1 MRTIIR
7 DNYTPKNG
15 DYHEVILIDEAQNKQ
30 WVFDCD
36 GVFTPFSGEVV
47 NVVSEFGDSTE
58 DAISQKFFTDTT
70 YELQDEIAEIKN
82 NPDVVDI
89 VDTYADLQN
98 YDTSSLGDRD
108 IVRVLTDE
116 NHDDESTYY
125 RWDKPNNQWVFIG
138 AVEGYYTKAQ
148 TDTLLA
154 GKQDALTAGTNI
166 TINNN
171 EISAT
176 DTTYNDFVGTDG
188 SADGEAGL
196 VPAPQTTDAGKY
208 LKADGTWD
216 TVNTEQS
223 DWAENDSSD
232 QSYILNRTHYVETI
246 DSAIAH
252 DPNYEAFSGGATPDA
267 SYTWYIQQ
275 VQDYSLAS
283 ELSDFADG
291 DTIQVEITYSVNGTE
306 KTDSAQFIY
315 SITGGEGSLDSD
327 MPAGSR
333 WNGAYATEISP
344 NTTFRWPVAN
354 TDTGTIYLTNVK
366 YERVKQLDAKY
377 IPVDGDTVIV
387 NANGKLEAN
396 VQGGPTVVQTTG
408 TSTTDV
414 MSQNATT
421 SMVFADPVS
430 RHQVQIGNGSTTS
443 ANSTIAIG
451 KNSKASAIS
460 CIAIGGESIARNNYA
475 AIAIGAGAFATGK
488 GSVALGGHSTAS
500 TAGEVNIGI
509 ANGSDTSYGYN
520 SSNYRLITGVY
531 DPQSD
536 HDAATKGYTDSLVIN
551 YATLNGSSAPTTSTA
566 GEYVGQLYYDTTN
579 DQMYYLSAID
589 ETVTPTTYTWSVIGG
604 SSINV
609 VQTVG
614 TSTTDV
620 MSQDATTKLI
630 FPTSA
635 YRTVA
640 IGNNVIANGS
650 NYQVVIGANARAST
664 AYNYGIAIGAG
675 STNQYSAQSLAASAI
690 AIGAASKSEGDN
702 SISLGVY
709 ASANAAGAVAIG
721 RGSLASSAGQFDISA
736 TGQSTYGYNGSQ
748 YRLLTGLYD
757 AQNDHDAVTL
767 GQMNTAIASVS
778 VNEINSTDWSNLW
791 Q

>member
-15 DYHEVILIDEAQNKQ
+15 DYHEVILIDEAQNEK
-30 WVFDCD
+30 WIFDCD
-36 GVFTPFSGEVV
+36 GVFTPLGSGEQINVV
-47 NVVSEFGDSTE
+47 NSFGDSTT

-70 YELQDEIAEIKN
+70 YELRDEIEEIKN

-98 YDTSSLGDRD
+98 YDTSSLSDRD

-116 NHDDESTYY
+116 NYDNESTYY

-154 GKQDALTAGTNI
+154 GKQDTLTAGANI

-176 DTTYNDFVGTDG
+176 DTTYNNFIGTDG
-188 SADGEAGL
+188 IDPGVSGL
-196 VPAPQTTDAGKY
+196 VPAPATTDAGKY

-232 QSYILNRTHYVETI
+232 QSYILNRTHYTETI

-306 KTDSAQFIY
+306 KTDSAQFTY

-333 WNGAYATEISP
+333 WNGAYASEISP

-387 NANGKLEAN
+387 NADGELEAN

-414 MSQNATT
+414 MSQNAVTATIFNNPSTKTAVKIGT
-421 SMVFADPVS
+421 SQSVNDNRTVS
-430 RHQVQIGNGSTTS
+430 VGYNAQAYGMYSTAIGEAMAYSQNDVVVGYNALHQYVNQPGCVLLGSNTSIGNF
-443 ANSTIAIG
+443 
-451 KNSKASAIS
+451 
-460 CIAIGGESIARNNYA
+460 RY
-475 AIAIGAGAFATGK
+475 
-488 GSVALGGHSTAS
+488 SVALGYDSGR
-500 TAGEVNIGI
+500 NIN
-509 ANGSDTSYGYN
+509 ANGMVDVGLRSTSTLGYN
-520 SSNYRLITGVY
+520 GGPYRLVTGLY
-531 DPQSD
+531 DPQNA
-536 HDAATKGYTDSLVIN
+536 HDAATKGYV
-551 YATLNGSSAPTTSTA
+551 
-566 GEYVGQLYYDTTN
+566 DTT
-579 DQMYYLSAID
+579 
-589 ETVTPTTYTWSVIGG
+589 
-604 SSINV
+604 
-609 VQTVG
+609 
-614 TSTTDV
+614 
-620 MSQDATTKLI
+620 
-630 FPTSA
+630 
-635 YRTVA
+635 VA
-640 IGNNVIANGS
+640 
-650 NYQVVIGANARAST
+650 
-664 AYNYGIAIGAG
+664 GAG
-675 STNQYSAQSLAASAI
+675 ASAFTNN
-690 AIGAASKSEGDN
+690 EW
-702 SISLGVY
+702 
-709 ASANAAGAVAIG
+709 
-721 RGSLASSAGQFDISA
+721 
-736 TGQSTYGYNGSQ
+736 
-748 YRLLTGLYD
+748 
-757 AQNDHDAVTL
+757 ND
-767 GQMNTAIASVS
+767 
-778 VNEINSTDWSNLW
+778 LW
-791 Q
+791 T